1 MPGVSSKMR
10 PFPLSTRQSCGSFIL
25 DFMYLLTKRQLKRSL
40 HFAKLVAV
48 LTGDLPIGP
57 ALVGLNLRPHQ
68 GAFFERID

>member
-48 LTGDLPIGP
+48 LTGDLPMGP
-57 ALVGLNLRPHQ
+57 ALVGLTLRPHQ